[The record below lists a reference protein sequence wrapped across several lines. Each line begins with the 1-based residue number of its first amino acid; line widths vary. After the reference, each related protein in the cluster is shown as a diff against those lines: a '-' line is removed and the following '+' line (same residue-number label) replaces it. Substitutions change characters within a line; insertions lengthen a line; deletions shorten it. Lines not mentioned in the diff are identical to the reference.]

1 MSKKEKSI
9 SSEEEE
15 MKQESPADQV
25 PETIPGQSPETP
37 ASTEPATKAADA
49 SAVEQLTQQLLRLQ
63 ADFDNFRKRVTR
75 ERAEWFQRANQE
87 MMEEMLPVVDH
98 FEMGL
103 KTARDGRIDAPVQ
116 EGFKLV
122 YDQLINLLTKFNL
135 KAVDAIGE
143 TFDPHQHEAVTY
155 IPSETVEEGKII
167 EQIRRGYL
175 LGDKLL
181 RPAQVVVSM
190 GSTPKQA

>member
-1 MSKKEKSI
+1 M

-37 ASTEPATKAADA
+37 ASSEFSPKEADA

-143 TFDPHQHEAVTY
+143 TFDPHRHEAVTY